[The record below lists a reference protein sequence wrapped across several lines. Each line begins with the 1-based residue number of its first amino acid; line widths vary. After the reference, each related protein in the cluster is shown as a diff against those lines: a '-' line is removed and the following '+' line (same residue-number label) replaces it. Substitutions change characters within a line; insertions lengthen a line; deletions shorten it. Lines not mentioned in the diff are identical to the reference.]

1 MASPWLI
8 RLNRVDC
15 ITLISVPLTLLAM
28 HEALQHRFMSALALL
43 YLAMTTDAL
52 DGMLARRWQLTRNFG
67 RYLDGF
73 MDVLIYLVTPA
84 LIVMQWGDSGV
95 LLFALMIMV
104 ACGCV
109 RLAVFNETG
118 NIGDDGTDSTNELA
132 YQGMPVFWSLFIIAP
147 VIWLNTLG
155 ILPMVLAQWL
165 LVAALL
171 IFSYRMVRRG
181 RFFKFSSLKHILPLT
196 LGGFL
201 LWMSASADTGQAK
214 ALIQALYL
222 QIPLVIGGILH
233 MVVVSRDDFPALA
246 KPIWYRAFGAN
257 KTWRGL
263 VVVPLLTA
271 AGACLLYPLE
281 WLLGAASPFSGQPLW
296 LSGTLAGLGYVL
308 AELPNSWVKRRL
320 GIAAGQLPTQ
330 GRVIAIAA
338 DQLDSAIGVAVVYA
352 LWLNI
357 STDIVMWC
365 IASFPLLALLVKGW
379 LHRHALKSHAR

>member
-8 RLNRVDC
+8 GLNRVDC
-15 ITLISVPLTLLAM
+15 ITLISVPLTVLAM
-28 HEALQHRFMSALALL
+28 HETLQDRFLSALALL
-43 YLAMTTDAL
+43 YLAMTADAL

-84 LIVMQWGDSGV
+84 LIVMQWGDSVV
-95 LLFALMIMV
+95 LLFALMVMV

-118 NIGDDGTDSTNELA
+118 NIGDSATELA

-147 VIWLNTLG
+147 VIWLNTLD
-155 ILPMVLAQWL
+155 ILPMVLAHWL
-165 LVAALL
+165 LVTGLL

-181 RFFKFSSLKHILPLT
+181 RFFKFSSLKQILPLT

-222 QIPLVIGGILH
+222 QIPVVIGGILH
-233 MVVVSRDDFPALA
+233 MIVVSRDDFPALA
-246 KPIWYRAFGAN
+246 KPIGHRAFGAN

-271 AGACLLYPLE
+271 FGACLLYPLE
-281 WLLGAASPFSGQPLW
+281 WLLGATSPFSGQPLW

-308 AELPNSWVKRRL
+308 AELPNSRVKRRL
-320 GIAAGQLPTQ
+320 GIAAGELPTQ

-338 DQLDSAIGVAVVYA
+338 DQLDSAIGVAVVYV
-352 LWLNI
+352 LWLDI
-357 STDIVMWC
+357 STDIVLWY

-379 LHRHALKSHAR
+379 LHKHALKSHAR